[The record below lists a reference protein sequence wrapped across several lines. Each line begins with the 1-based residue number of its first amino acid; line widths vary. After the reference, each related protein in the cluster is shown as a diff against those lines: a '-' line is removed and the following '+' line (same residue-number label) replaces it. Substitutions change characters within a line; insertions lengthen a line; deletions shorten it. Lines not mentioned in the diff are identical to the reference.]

1 MCAASGHLS
10 TIQSGVV
17 APGQQGPIS
26 TGSPLSRG
34 TRTSLDL
41 ADSSGSLPP
50 LHKAPPG
57 KPLSNTNHKYMRKR
71 KDRLLLQENTQNRKT
86 RLSCWASVCREA
98 LIHAKFCHIDS
109 SRLPEWGARQV
120 FLLHISLNHDP
131 TRSTLSLRFVQ
142 DTTALSFQPYCSSR
156 CS

>member
-1 MCAASGHLS
+1 MCAASGHLA

-26 TGSPLSRG
+26 TGSPLSQG

-57 KPLSNTNHKYMRKR
+57 NPLNNKNHKSMRKVHEREKNER
-71 KDRLLLQENTQNRKT
+71 KTQNRKS
-86 RLSCWASVCREA
+86 RLGCWAIQCREA
-98 LIHAKFCHIDS
+98 LIHAKFCHIVSS
-109 SRLPEWGARQV
+109 SRLPEWGV
-120 FLLHISLNHDP
+120 HEEYMLHISLV
-131 TRSTLSLRFVQ
+131 LSLGSIPQ
-142 DTTALSFQPYCSSR
+142 
-156 CS
+156 